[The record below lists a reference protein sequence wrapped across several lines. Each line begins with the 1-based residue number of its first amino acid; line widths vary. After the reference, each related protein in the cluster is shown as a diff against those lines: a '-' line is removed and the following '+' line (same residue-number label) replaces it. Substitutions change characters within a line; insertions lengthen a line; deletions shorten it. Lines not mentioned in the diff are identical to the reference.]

1 MIPVVKRSQI
11 LLRIEEDGGEP
22 KVTKE
27 YADYLAHY
35 GILGQKWGVRRY
47 QNEDGSYT
55 EAGKQRLASEKGL
68 TKKDGGSKKKPES
81 STWKSK
87 DAPYLSDEELNRRN
101 SRLQRE
107 NQYRSLTEPKRAKA
121 LKWIKTTASTILV
134 ASAIGAMKGGM
145 SKNYGAAFGKYG
157 PMIAQKATNLIAKYK
172 KSRLSTL
179 SSLGLKG

>member
-1 MIPVVKRSQI
+1 M
-11 LLRIEEDGGEP
+11 
-22 KVTKE
+22 
-27 YADYLAHY
+27 
-35 GILGQKWGVRRY
+35 
-47 QNEDGSYT
+47 
-55 EAGKQRLASEKGL
+55 GKS
-68 TKKDGGSKKKPES
+68 ES

-145 SKNYGAAFGKYG
+145 SKNYGAALRKYG
-157 PMIAQKATNLIAKYK
+157 PMVAQKTASLINKFK
-172 KSRLSTL
+172 KSRMSTL
-179 SSLGLKG
+179 TSLGLKG